1 MMRDSDDTAKEQSL
15 LDIQMRNKKGAQ
27 SITGSEMQQSA
38 NGSVVGDAKHQEI
51 LKKTQKSNVG
61 VAMGEHLQKDIA

>member
-27 SITGSEMQQSA
+27 SITGSEM
-38 NGSVVGDAKHQEI
+38 
-51 LKKTQKSNVG
+51 
-61 VAMGEHLQKDIA
+61 